1 MLNKF
6 LMYSLLVLSSWG
18 VVAQE
23 VSAVQPVSQKEYVR
37 MEKVAE
43 GNYDLQTSVRTLKSV
58 EQVNAPIV
66 DLVGVM
72 HIGEKEYY
80 TDVQKCLDQAD
91 IVLFEGVGQPDCLT
105 MVAENEEQKKEKTK
119 LLQHELYIVFSLHI
133 GEKGKLPQ
141 NEEEMRSWIVQAK
154 EWGDLYWWDTL
165 SKDAWNRKMTVEF
178 LPATSENVGTMRIHS
193 LGEDEADKTD
203 DVITVI
209 EFSPERMKDLKQN
222 SDAGLQELM
231 ATSLGLVFQKKYIH
245 YEQDNFEHCDISV
258 STLQKLMKE
267 PDSEGKAVEDE
278 KLQQMMSLMSGE
290 NKMVMGL
297 IKFFA
302 NMLKSNPQTQ
312 QMVRYVFARAIN
324 DQDVSQLMQKQP
336 SLEKMMVVILEKR
349 NDYIMERL
357 EAYLKD
363 PQWKGKRIAIFYGAA
378 HLADIENRLCN
389 QHGYRC
395 EHQDWYTGMKI
406 RGITTQVENMVN
418 RMMKRL
424 AAQ

>member
-1 MLNKF
+1 
-6 LMYSLLVLSSWG
+6 
-18 VVAQE
+18 
-23 VSAVQPVSQKEYVR
+23 
-37 MEKVAE
+37 
-43 GNYDLQTSVRTLKSV
+43 
-58 EQVNAPIV
+58 
-66 DLVGVM
+66 
-72 HIGEKEYY
+72 
-80 TDVQKCLDQAD
+80 
-91 IVLFEGVGQPDCLT
+91 
-105 MVAENEEQKKEKTK
+105 
-119 LLQHELYIVFSLHI
+119 
-133 GEKGKLPQ
+133 
-141 NEEEMRSWIVQAK
+141 
-154 EWGDLYWWDTL
+154 
-165 SKDAWNRKMTVEF
+165 
-178 LPATSENVGTMRIHS
+178 
-193 LGEDEADKTD
+193 
-203 DVITVI
+203 
-209 EFSPERMKDLKQN
+209 
-222 SDAGLQELM
+222 
-231 ATSLGLVFQKKYIH
+231 
-245 YEQDNFEHCDISV
+245 
-258 STLQKLMKE
+258 
-267 PDSEGKAVEDE
+267 
-278 KLQQMMSLMSGE
+278 MSLMSGE

-424 AAQ
+424 ASQ